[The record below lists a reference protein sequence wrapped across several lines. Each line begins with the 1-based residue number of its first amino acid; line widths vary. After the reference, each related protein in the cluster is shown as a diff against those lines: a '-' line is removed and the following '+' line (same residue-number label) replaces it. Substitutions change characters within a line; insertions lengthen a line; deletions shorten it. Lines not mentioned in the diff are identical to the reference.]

1 MTSMYLPVHPRPTQN
16 LSMMS
21 INHLEPGNVHNLL
34 KICFLSRQADP
45 ALV

>member
-1 MTSMYLPVHPRPTQN
+1 LHPRPTLN

-34 KICFLSRQADP
+34 KICFFIP
-45 ALV
+45 AG